1 MAAETGAGLVVRDPL
16 AGRGLEAADRA
27 RLGFL
32 ERDRDQTLDQALL
45 RFALA
50 GPAVATVLPEVRDR
64 GHLAEPAAAADLP
77 PPTPEDLDQL
87 AELREER
94 R

>member
-1 MAAETGAGLVVRDPL
+1 VGRDPL
-16 AGRGLEAADRA
+16 APRLEGADRA

-32 ERDRDQTLDQALL
+32 ERDRDQSLDQALL

-50 GPAVATVLPEVRDR
+50 EPAVATVLPEVRDR
-64 GHLAEPAAAADLP
+64 THLAELAAAADLP
-77 PPTPEDLDQL
+77 PPTPEDLDLL